1 MKKAIRNQYAE
12 LGVENY
18 YQQHADDYQNPHFEQ
33 IKILLE
39 RYQHQ
44 FDYNNVL
51 DFCCGG
57 GEVTLILKELGFDQT
72 VGCDPFT
79 FALYEKKI
87 QKKCLQFSF
96 EDVIRGKLTD
106 NYTTIICSFAMHLC
120 AEKKLYTLVSQLFK
134 HAENLIILTP
144 HKRPALEMWSAFE
157 LILEDFAL
165 TERGKKVFLKSY
177 RLRSESELGF
187 IGF

>member
-1 MKKAIRNQYAE
+1 MKKAIRNEYAA

-39 RYQHQ
+39 RNQYQS
-44 FDYNNVL
+44 DYSHVL

-57 GEVTLILKELGFDQT
+57 GEVTNILQTLGFEQT

-79 FALYEKKI
+79 YGLYEKKI
-87 QKKCLQFSF
+87 QKTCLQYSF
-96 EDVIRGKLTD
+96 DDVIRGKLVD

-120 AEKKLYTLVSQLFK
+120 EEKKLYALVNQLFR
-134 HAENLIILTP
+134 HTENIVILTP
-144 HKRPALEMWSAFE
+144 HKRPALENWAAFE
-157 LILEDFAL
+157 LFLEDFAL

-177 RLRSESELGF
+177 RMRTL
-187 IGF
+187 